1 MNGIRAALVWNDD
14 TAVLAR
20 QHNDANVISVGGRMH
35 TVEEMT
41 HFVELFLDT
50 PFTGEERHVRR
61 IAMLSDYETTGD
73 LPPLPASAQEP
84 GDPTGGHA

>member
-1 MNGIRAALVWNDD
+1 VWNHD

-41 HFVELFLDT
+41 GFVELFLAT

-61 IAMLSDYETTGD
+61 IAMLTDYEVTGD
-73 LPPLPASAQEP
+73 LPPLPASAEGLGP
-84 GDPTGGHA
+84 DA